1 MLASLRSFFPNLI
14 NKLLSGCYLYNVF
27 QSSRTTE
34 HMILEKLCKLICR
47 DSFWFCN
54 VCLLCTVCLFCL
66 FTVILD
72 IEIQHLKIKVEW
84 FRTNVGSVSFAVEST
99 HKHAQPELIYHFR

>member
-54 VCLLCTVCLFCL
+54 VCLLLYSMFILFIYCY
-66 FTVILD
+66 
-72 IEIQHLKIKVEW
+72 
-84 FRTNVGSVSFAVEST
+84 FR
-99 HKHAQPELIYHFR
+99 Y